1 MNGISRSLVR
11 ILVIAT
17 GGKELTPGEEDTAA
31 WLLVIALFP
40 FVLRVGIVLMIGS
53 GVTHRSLF
61 TDDVFFYSRTVVGSG
76 LLGFALALAARQAN
90 RFVVRMCLI
99 LATILLIGPL
109 LELLATALDMP
120 TTQSI

>member
-40 FVLRVGIVLMIGS
+40 FVLRMGIVLMIGS

>member
-17 GGKELTPGEEDTAA
+17 GGKELTSGEEDTAA

-40 FVLRVGIVLMIGS
+40 FMLRVGIVLMVGS

-90 RFVVRMCLI
+90 RFVIRMCQVS
-99 LATILLIGPL
+99 AAILLIGPL
-109 LELLATALDMP
+109 LEILAKTLDMP
-120 TTQSI
+120 STPSF

>member
-1 MNGISRSLVR
+1 MNSVSRSLVR

-31 WLLVIALFP
+31 WVLVIALFP

-61 TDDVFFYSRTVVGSG
+61 TDDVFLYIRAVVGSG
-76 LLGFALALAARQAN
+76 LLGFGLALAARQAN
-90 RFVVRMCLI
+90 RFVIRMCQVS
-99 LATILLIGPL
+99 AAILLIGPL
-109 LELLATALDMP
+109 LEVFTKALDMP
-120 TTQSI
+120 SAPSF